1 MATRRRLHGWETRAA
16 RTVFAGCIEYDRVRV
31 HEGARWANALDDW
44 ARWLRAVRPR
54 PAQQHNAI
62 ALGFHCFFP
71 VRLLHPAEQPGKMP
85 APSMAWL
92 LHELTHVWQFQRM
105 GWRYLLLALAAH
117 LREGARVYDFGGEA
131 GLRRRRRQGWQLQNF
146 NLEQQAAIV
155 QSACQHVSASHPDS
169 IWREYLADVR

>member
-1 MATRRRLHGWETRAA
+1 MTTSRRLHNWETRAA
-16 RTVFAGCIEYDRVRV
+16 RTVFDEAIEYRRVRV
-31 HEGARWANALDDW
+31 YEGARWANTLDDW
-44 ARWLRAVRPR
+44 LRWLRAMRPR

-62 ALGFHCFFP
+62 ALGLCCFFP
-71 VRLLHPAEQPGKMP
+71 VRLPHPVGKPREMP
-85 APSMAWL
+85 VESMAWL

-117 LREGARVYDFGGEA
+117 VREGARVYDFGGEA
-131 GLRRRRRQGWQLQNF
+131 GLHSCRRQGWRQLCF

-155 QSACQHVSASHPDS
+155 QSAYHNVRAGQPDS

>member
-1 MATRRRLHGWETRAA
+1 MATSRRLHAWETRTA
-16 RTVFAGCIEYDRVRV
+16 RTVFAEAIDYRRVRV
-31 HEGARWANALDDW
+31 HEGAVWANMLDDW
-44 ARWLRAVRPR
+44 ARRLRSMGPR

-71 VRLLHPAEQPGKMP
+71 VSLPHPAEQHGDMPGI
-85 APSMAWL
+85 SVAWL
-92 LHELTHVWQFQRM
+92 LHELVHVWQFQRM

-131 GLRRRRRQGWQLQNF
+131 GLLRCRRQGWKLQSF

-155 QSACQHVSASHPDS
+155 QSAYHHAHAGQPDAV
-169 IWREYLADVR
+169 WLDYLADVR